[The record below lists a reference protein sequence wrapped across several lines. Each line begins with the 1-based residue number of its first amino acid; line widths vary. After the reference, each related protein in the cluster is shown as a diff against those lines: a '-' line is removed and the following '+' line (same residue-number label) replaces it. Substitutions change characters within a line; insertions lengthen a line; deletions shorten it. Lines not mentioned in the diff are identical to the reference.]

1 MSVAIDLMAIIG
13 GILISVGVFLQFG
26 LALALIAG
34 GALLIILA
42 MRAANVNG
50 DVNGPSDSQ

>member
-26 LALALIAG
+26 LAFALIAG

>member
-26 LALALIAG
+26 LAFALIAG

-50 DVNGPSDSQ
+50 DVNGPSDS

>member
-26 LALALIAG
+26 LAFALIAG
-34 GALLIILA
+34 GALLILLA

-50 DVNGPSDSQ
+50 DVNGPSDS

>member
-1 MSVAIDLMAIIG
+1 MNIAIDLMAIIG

-26 LALALIAG
+26 LAFALIAG

-50 DVNGPSDSQ
+50 DVNGPSNSQ